1 MAENILV
8 IGGGPAGM
16 QSAILLAELG
26 VNVSLVE
33 REPYIGGNP
42 KKFKYKFL
50 FPDMQPADS
59 VIGELIRKTEAN
71 GNIRIY
77 YSSEVL
83 DFKENGKKFDVQVKS
98 LESLNGNEIKTF
110 DSVIVA
116 TGFEHFD
123 PARDAKYSYQL
134 FDDVIDIK
142 DLERMMG
149 EGNFNRPSN
158 GQPPKNVAFIL
169 CVGSRD
175 RHVGNQY
182 CSRVCCTVSVKQAIE
197 LKEHFPDCEV
207 YIFYMDIRTYGFFED
222 LYWKAMEEHDVQ
234 IVKGRVAEIT
244 SGPNN
249 TVICKGED
257 TLLRGP
263 FEIPFDMVV
272 LASGMEGGPQ
282 SPEMAGKLGLELD
295 EHGFLKPQ
303 NVTLAPFKSNKEG
316 VFLAGAC
323 TGPKA
328 ISDSI
333 VEGSAAAMDAYIY
346 AMKNK

>member
-8 IGGGPAGM
+8 VGGGPAGLH
-16 QSAILLAELG
+16 SAVTLADIG
-26 VNVSLVE
+26 ANVSLVE
-33 REPYIGGNP
+33 RDSFLGGNP

-50 FPDMQPADS
+50 FPDMQPADD
-59 VIGELIRKTEAN
+59 VIGELIKRAEKN
-71 GNIRIY
+71 DGVKIY
-77 YSSEVL
+77 YSSNVSN
-83 DFKENGKKFDVQVKS
+83 FKENEKKFDVTIKS
-98 LESLNGNEIKTF
+98 PDASETKTF

-149 EGNFNRPSN
+149 ENNFVRPSN

-197 LKEHFPDCEV
+197 LRERFPDCDA

-234 IVKGRVAEIT
+234 IVKGRIAEIT

-282 SPEMAGKLGLELD
+282 SSEMVDKLGLELN

-303 NVTLAPFKSNKEG
+303 NVTLAPFKSNRKG
-316 VFLAGAC
+316 IFLAGAC

-333 VEGSAAAMDAYIY
+333 VEGGAAAMDAYIY
-346 AMKNK
+346 AVKNK

>member
-1 MAENILV
+1 MAENILI
-8 IGGGPAGM
+8 IGGGPAGLH
-16 QSAILLAELG
+16 SATLLADLG

-33 REPYIGGNP
+33 RDSYIGGNP

-50 FPDMQPADS
+50 FPDMQPADN
-59 VIGELIRKTEAN
+59 VIGELIKKTEAN
-71 GNIRIY
+71 GNIKVY
-77 YSSEVL
+77 YSSEVS
-83 DFKENGKKFDVQVKS
+83 DFKENGKKFDATIKS
-98 LESLNGNEIKTF
+98 SEGNELKTF

-149 EGNFNRPSN
+149 EGNFTRPSN
-158 GQPPKNVAFIL
+158 GQAPKNVAFIL

-197 LKEHFPDCEV
+197 LREHFPDTEV
-207 YIFYMDIRTYGFFED
+207 YIFYMDIRTYGFYED
-222 LYWKAMEEHDVQ
+222 LYWQAMEEHDIQ

-244 SGPNN
+244 SGPDN

-282 SPEMAGKLGLELD
+282 SQEMVNKLGLELD

-316 VFLAGAC
+316 IFLAGAC

-333 VEGSAAAMDAYIY
+333 VEGGAAAMDAYIY
-346 AMKNK
+346 AVKNR

>member
-8 IGGGPAGM
+8 VGGGPAGLH
-16 QSAILLAELG
+16 SAVTLADIG
-26 VNVSLVE
+26 VNVTLVE
-33 REPYIGGNP
+33 RDSFLGGNP

-50 FPDMQPADS
+50 FPDMQPADD
-59 VIGELIRKTEAN
+59 VIGELIKRAEDNDGIK
-71 GNIRIY
+71 IY
-77 YSSEVL
+77 YSSNVS
-83 DFKENGKKFDVQVKS
+83 DFKENEKKFDVTIKS
-98 LESLNGNEIKTF
+98 PDTSETKTF

-149 EGNFNRPSN
+149 ENNFVRPSN

-197 LKEHFPDCEV
+197 LRERFPDCDA

-282 SPEMAGKLGLELD
+282 SPEMVDKLGLELN

-316 VFLAGAC
+316 IFLAGAC

-333 VEGSAAAMDAYIY
+333 VEGGAAAMDAYTY
-346 AMKNK
+346 AVKNK

>member
-1 MAENILV
+1 MAGNILV
-8 IGGGPAGM
+8 IGGGPAGLN
-16 QSAILLAELG
+16 SATMLADLG

-33 REPYIGGNP
+33 KDSFLGGNP

-50 FPDMQPADS
+50 FPDMQPADN
-59 VIGELIRKTEAN
+59 VIGELIKKTETN
-71 GNIRIY
+71 ENIKVY

-83 DFKENGKKFDVQVKS
+83 DFKENGKKFDATIKS
-98 LESLNGNEIKTF
+98 SGGNETNTF

-123 PARDAKYSYQL
+123 PAKDAKYSYQL

-142 DLERMMG
+142 DMERMMG
-149 EGNFNRPSN
+149 EDNFNRPSN

-197 LKEHFPDCEV
+197 VREHFPDCEV
-207 YIFYMDIRTYGFFED
+207 FIFYMDIRTYGFYED

-244 SGPNN
+244 SGQNN
-249 TVICKGED
+249 TVVCKGED

-263 FEIPFDMVV
+263 FEIPFDLVV

-282 SPEMAGKLGLELD
+282 AHEMVDKLGLELD
-295 EHGFLKPQ
+295 EHRFLKPQ
-303 NVTLAPFKSNKEG
+303 NVTLSPFKSNKEG
-316 VFLAGAC
+316 IFLAGAC
-323 TGPKA
+323 SGPKA

-333 VEGSAAAMDAYIY
+333 VEGGAAAMDAYIY
-346 AMKNK
+346 AVKNK

>member
-8 IGGGPAGM
+8 IGGGPAGLNAATM
-16 QSAILLAELG
+16 LAELG
-26 VNVSLVE
+26 VKVTLAE
-33 REPYIGGNP
+33 RDSFLGGNP

-50 FPDMQPADS
+50 FPDMQPADN
-59 VIGELIRKTEAN
+59 VIGELIKKAETN
-71 GNIRIY
+71 SNIKVY
-77 YSSEVL
+77 LSSEVS
-83 DFKENGKKFDVQVKS
+83 DFKENGKKFDAQIKS
-98 LESLNGNEIKTF
+98 PDGNEAKTF

-134 FDDVIDIK
+134 FDDVVDIK

-149 EGNFNRPSN
+149 EGNFARPSN
-158 GQPPKNVAFIL
+158 GQLPKNVAFIL

-197 LKEHFPDCEV
+197 LREHFPDCEV

-244 SGPNN
+244 SGPDN

-282 SPEMAGKLGLELD
+282 SSEMAKKLGLELD
-295 EHGFLKPQ
+295 EHGFLKPL
-303 NVTLAPFKSNKEG
+303 NVTLAPFKSSKEG

-333 VEGSAAAMDAYIY
+333 TEGGAAAMDAYIY
-346 AMKNK
+346 AVKNH

>member
-8 IGGGPAGM
+8 IGAGPAGLNAATM
-16 QSAILLAELG
+16 LAELG
-26 VNVSLVE
+26 VKVTLAE
-33 REPYIGGNP
+33 RDSFLGGNP

-50 FPDMQPADS
+50 FPDMQPADN
-59 VIGELIRKTEAN
+59 VIGELIKKAETN
-71 GNIRIY
+71 SNIKVY
-77 YSSEVL
+77 LSSEVS
-83 DFKENGKKFDVQVKS
+83 DFKENGKKFDAQIKS
-98 LESLNGNEIKTF
+98 PDGNEAKTF

-134 FDDVIDIK
+134 FDDVVDIK

-149 EGNFNRPSN
+149 EGNFARPSN
-158 GQPPKNVAFIL
+158 GQLPKNVAFIL

-197 LKEHFPDCEV
+197 LREHFPDCEV

-222 LYWKAMEEHDVQ
+222 FYWKAMEEHDVQ

-244 SGPNN
+244 SGPDN

-282 SPEMAGKLGLELD
+282 SSEMAKKLGLELD
-295 EHGFLKPQ
+295 EHGFLKPL
-303 NVTLAPFKSNKEG
+303 NVTLAPFKSSKEG

-333 VEGSAAAMDAYIY
+333 TEGGAAAMDAYIY
-346 AMKNK
+346 AVKNH

>member
-1 MAENILV
+1 MAEEILI

-16 QSAILLAELG
+16 NSALLLADLG
-26 VNVSLVE
+26 VKVTIVE
-33 REPYIGGNP
+33 RDSFLGGNP

-50 FPDMQPADS
+50 FPDLQPAEN
-59 VIGELIRKTEAN
+59 VIEELIKKTESSD
-71 GNIRIY
+71 NIKVY
-77 YSSEVL
+77 YSSEIK
-83 DFKENGKKFDVQVKS
+83 DFKENGKKFDAVIKS
-98 LESLNGNEIKTF
+98 DNGEEKKTF
-110 DSVIVA
+110 DSVVVS

-142 DLERMMG
+142 DLERMIG
-149 EGNFNRPSN
+149 EGKLTRPSN
-158 GQPPKNVAFIL
+158 GEAPKNVAFIL

-175 RHVGNQY
+175 RHIGNQY
-182 CSRVCCTVSVKQAIE
+182 CSRVCCTISVKEAIE
-197 LKEHFPDCEV
+197 LKEKFPGCDV
-207 YIFYMDIRTYGFFED
+207 FIFYMDIRTYGFYED
-222 LYWKAMEEHDVQ
+222 LYWKAMEEFDIQ

-244 SGPNN
+244 SGPDN

-282 SPEMAGKLGLELD
+282 SASMSGKLGIEMD
-295 EHGFLKPQ
+295 DHGFLKQ
-303 NVTLAPFKSNKEG
+303 RNVTLSPYCSSKEG
-316 VFLAGAC
+316 IFLAGAC

-333 VEGSAAAMDAYIY
+333 SEGGAAAMSAYIY
-346 AMKNK
+346 ARNNK

>member
-8 IGGGPAGM
+8 IGGGPAGLNAATM
-16 QSAILLAELG
+16 LSELG
-26 VNVSLVE
+26 VNVTLVE
-33 REPYIGGNP
+33 RDSFLGGNP

-50 FPDMQPADS
+50 FPDMQPADN
-59 VIGELIRKTEAN
+59 VIGELIKKAEAG
-71 GNIRIY
+71 GNINVY
-77 YSSEVL
+77 YSSEVS
-83 DFKENGKKFDVQVKS
+83 DFKENGKKFEVTIKS
-98 LESLNGNEIKTF
+98 ADKNETKTF
-110 DSVIVA
+110 DSIIVS

-149 EGNFNRPSN
+149 EDNFVRPSN

-197 LKEHFPDCEV
+197 LREHFPDCEV
-207 YIFYMDIRTYGFFED
+207 FIFYMDIRTYGFFED
-222 LYWKAMEEHDVQ
+222 LYWQAMEEHDVQ
-234 IVKGRVAEIT
+234 IVKGRIAEIT
-244 SGPNN
+244 SGPDN

-282 SPEMAGKLGLELD
+282 SPEISSKLGIELD
-295 EHGFLKPQ
+295 EHGFLKPE
-303 NVTLAPFKSNKEG
+303 NITLSPFKSSRAG

-333 VEGSAAAMDAYIY
+333 TEGAAAAMNAYTY
-346 AMKNK
+346 AVKNR

>member
-303 NVTLAPFKSNKEG
+303 NVTLAPFKSSKEG

>member
-8 IGGGPAGM
+8 IGGGPAGLHA
-16 QSAILLAELG
+16 AIELAQLG
-26 VNVSLVE
+26 INVSLVE
-33 REPYIGGNP
+33 RDSFLGGNP

-50 FPDMQPADS
+50 FPDLQPAEN
-59 VIGELIRKTEAN
+59 VIGELIKQAETN
-71 GNIRIY
+71 NNIKIY
-77 YSSEVL
+77 FSSEISE
-83 DFKENGKKFDVQVKS
+83 FKEAGKKFTANIKS
-98 LESLNGNEIKTF
+98 ASGTETKTF

-123 PARDAKYSYQL
+123 PAKDSKYSYQL

-158 GQPPKNVAFIL
+158 NKPPKNVAFIL

-175 RHVGNQY
+175 RHVGNEY

-197 LKEHFPDCEV
+197 IKEHFPETEV
-207 YIFYMDIRTYGFFED
+207 YIFYMDIRTYGFYED
-222 LYWKAMEEHDVQ
+222 LYWKAMEEYDVQ

-244 SGPNN
+244 SGPDN

-282 SPEMAGKLGLELD
+282 SPEMAKKLGLELD
-295 EHGFLKPQ
+295 DHGFLKPA
-303 NVTLAPFKSNKEG
+303 NVTLSPFKSNKEG
-316 VFLAGAC
+316 IFLAGAC

-328 ISDSI
+328 IADA
-333 VEGSAAAMDAYIY
+333 VTEGGAAAINAYIY
-346 AMKNK
+346 ARKNV

>member
-8 IGGGPAGM
+8 VGGGPAGLH
-16 QSAILLAELG
+16 SAVTLANIG

-33 REPYIGGNP
+33 RDSFLGGNP

-50 FPDMQPADS
+50 FPDMQPADD
-59 VIGELIRKTEAN
+59 VIGELIKRAEENDGIKV
-71 GNIRIY
+71 Y
-77 YSSEVL
+77 YSSNVSN
-83 DFKENGKKFDVQVKS
+83 FKENEKKFNVTIKS
-98 LESLNGNEIKTF
+98 PDASETKTF
-110 DSVIVA
+110 DSVIIA

-149 EGNFNRPSN
+149 ENNFVRPSN

-197 LKEHFPDCEV
+197 LRERFPDCDA

-234 IVKGRVAEIT
+234 IVKGRIAEIT

-282 SPEMAGKLGLELD
+282 SSEMVDKIGLELN

-333 VEGSAAAMDAYIY
+333 VEGGAAAMDAYIY
-346 AMKNK
+346 AVKNK

>member
-1 MAENILV
+1 MSEDILV

-16 QSAILLAELG
+16 NSAVLLAEVG
-26 VNVSLVE
+26 VNVTLVE
-33 REPYIGGNP
+33 RDEFLGGNP

-50 FPDMQPADS
+50 FPDMQPADD
-59 VIGELIRKTEAN
+59 VIGELIKRTETN
-71 GNIRIY
+71 GNINVY
-77 YSSEVL
+77 LSSKIT
-83 DFKENGKKFDVQVKS
+83 DFKENGKKFDAVIKS
-98 LESLNGNEIKTF
+98 PKNNETKTF

-149 EGNFNRPSN
+149 EGNFARPSN
-158 GQPPKNVAFIL
+158 GKPPKNVAFIL

-197 LKEHFPDCEV
+197 LKERFPECNV
-207 YIFYMDIRTYGFFED
+207 FIFYMDIRTYGFYED

-244 SGPNN
+244 SGPDN

-282 SPEMAGKLGLELD
+282 SPEIAKQLGIELD
-295 EHGFLKPQ
+295 EHGFIKSQ
-303 NVTLAPFKSNKEG
+303 NVTLSSFKSSKEG

-333 VEGSAAAMDAYIY
+333 TEGGIAAMNAHIY
-346 AMKNK
+346 ATKKS

>member
-8 IGGGPAGM
+8 IGGGPAGLNAATM
-16 QSAILLAELG
+16 LAELG
-26 VNVSLVE
+26 VKVTLAE
-33 REPYIGGNP
+33 RDSFLGGNP

-50 FPDMQPADS
+50 FPDMQPADN
-59 VIGELIRKTEAN
+59 VIGELIKKTESN
-71 GNIRIY
+71 SNIKVY
-77 YSSEVL
+77 LSSEIL
-83 DFKENGKKFDVQVKS
+83 DFKENGKKFDAQIKS
-98 LESLNGNEIKTF
+98 PNGNEAKTF

-134 FDDVIDIK
+134 FDDVVDIK

-149 EGNFNRPSN
+149 EGNFTRPSN

-197 LKEHFPDCEV
+197 LREHFPDCEV

-244 SGPNN
+244 SGPDN

-282 SPEMAGKLGLELD
+282 SSEMAKKLGLELD
-295 EHGFLKPQ
+295 EHGFLKPL
-303 NVTLAPFKSNKEG
+303 NVTLAPFKSSKEG

-333 VEGSAAAMDAYIY
+333 IDGGAAAMDAYIY
-346 AMKNK
+346 AVKNH

>member
-8 IGGGPAGM
+8 IGAGPAGLNAATM
-16 QSAILLAELG
+16 LAELG
-26 VNVSLVE
+26 VKVTLAE
-33 REPYIGGNP
+33 RDSFLGGNP

-50 FPDMQPADS
+50 FPDMQPADN
-59 VIGELIRKTEAN
+59 VIGELIKKAETN
-71 GNIRIY
+71 SNIKVY
-77 YSSEVL
+77 LSSEVS
-83 DFKENGKKFDVQVKS
+83 DFKENGKKFDAQIKS
-98 LESLNGNEIKTF
+98 PDGNEAKTF

-134 FDDVIDIK
+134 FDDVVDIK

-149 EGNFNRPSN
+149 EGNFARPSN
-158 GQPPKNVAFIL
+158 GQLPKNVAFIL

-197 LKEHFPDCEV
+197 LREHFPDCEV

-244 SGPNN
+244 SGPDN

-282 SPEMAGKLGLELD
+282 SSEMAKKLGLELD

-303 NVTLAPFKSNKEG
+303 NVTLAPFKSSKEG

-333 VEGSAAAMDAYIY
+333 TEGGAAAMDAYIY
-346 AMKNK
+346 AVKNH

>member
-8 IGGGPAGM
+8 IGGGPAGLHA
-16 QSAILLAELG
+16 AIELAELG

-33 REPYIGGNP
+33 RDTFLGGNP
-42 KKFKYKFL
+42 KKFKYKYL
-50 FPDMQPADS
+50 FPDLQPADD
-59 VIGELIRKTEAN
+59 VIGELIRRAESN
-71 GNIRIY
+71 GNIKKY
-77 YSSEVL
+77 LSANVES
-83 DFKENGKKFDVQVKS
+83 FKEEGKKFNAVIKS
-98 LESLNGNEIKTF
+98 DSGSETKTF

-123 PARDAKYSYQL
+123 PAKDSKYSYQL

-149 EGNFNRPSN
+149 EDNFNRPSN
-158 GQPPKNVAFIL
+158 GKPPKNVAIIL

-197 LKEHFPDCEV
+197 IREHFPQTEV
-207 YIFYMDIRTYGFFED
+207 YIFYMDIRTYGFYED

-244 SGPNN
+244 SGPDN

-282 SPEMAGKLGLELD
+282 SPEMANKLGIELD
-295 EHGFLKPQ
+295 EHGFLKYA
-303 NVTLAPFKSNKEG
+303 NVTLSPCKSNKDG
-316 VFLAGAC
+316 IFLAGAC

-328 ISDSI
+328 IADAI
-333 VEGSAAAMDAYIY
+333 IEGGAAAMNAYIY
-346 AMKNK
+346 AKKNS